1 MRYEILNMPID
12 VLSFDETLQRA
23 MNAIETRS
31 STQHVAMNVA
41 KLVHARR
48 NDALRND
55 IVSSDIVGVDGMGI
69 VWAARLL
76 GIPIVERV
84 PGVDLMERLLA
95 LCAARGYRPY
105 FLGATRSN
113 LEEAVARCKS
123 RWPSLELAGFQDGY
137 FDQKSESKV
146 VEDIRVSHADC
157 LFIGMPT
164 PHKERFLSL
173 YRNDL
178 NVPFIMGV
186 GGGIDILSNRVK
198 RAPPALQKAGL
209 EWCYRIYQ
217 EPKRM
222 IGRYLITNIIFFGLL
237 IREIFRVKN

>member
-23 MNAIETRS
+23 MTAIETRS
-31 STQHVAMNVA
+31 LTQHAAMNVA

-48 NDALRND
+48 NDALRED

-76 GIPIVERV
+76 GIPVVERV

-95 LCAARGYRPY
+95 VCAVKGYRPY

-113 LEEAVARCKS
+113 LEAAVSQCKS
-123 RWPSLELAGFQDGY
+123 RWPTLELAGFQDGY
-137 FDQKSESKV
+137 FDKASESKIV
-146 VEDIRVSHADC
+146 KEISKSHADC

-173 YRNDL
+173 YRNEL

-186 GGGIDILSNRVK
+186 GGGIDILSDRVK

-222 IGRYLITNIIFFGLL
+222 IGRYMITNFIFFGLL
-237 IREIFRVKN
+237 FKEIFRVKN